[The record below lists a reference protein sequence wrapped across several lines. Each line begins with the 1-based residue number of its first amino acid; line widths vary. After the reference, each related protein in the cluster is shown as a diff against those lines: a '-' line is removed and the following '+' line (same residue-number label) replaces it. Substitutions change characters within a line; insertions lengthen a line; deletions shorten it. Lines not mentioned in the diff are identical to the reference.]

1 MNATARLIAM
11 CCVAAF
17 PALSSAAL
25 ATEVPPEVSAAS
37 LLRGNEKG
45 PNYTVLSPVQSD
57 GLMRIFRV
65 ETPFGTYRV
74 QGDAQLKTRI
84 RELAA
89 VRRLETMKASDTF
102 VKSLGQAAAA
112 PLKYGAD
119 LITDP
124 KETLTRS
131 VSGIANMFDRIGAG
145 VRNQGASR
153 DNVATSLLGID
164 TARRHLAVELGV
176 DPYSD
181 FPPLQKQLEDVATA
195 AGLGGLSIQALT
207 MAIPGGAGVAV
218 SSVASANTFADTLK
232 QKTSAQIIDQVS
244 ATLKRLGV
252 PDATVVD
259 FVRNRSYSPADLLA
273 ISMALQQLNA
283 KRSSIF
289 IAKAADAR
297 SADEGAFQTQR
308 AVAIARNSAILGG
321 IRSFVDV
328 GGFPLNL
335 TANGRLVAVFP
346 LDELAWTDRVEGMVT
361 RLDAARPKDGPAPIL
376 STNAAIT
383 PMAAA
388 ELTKLGWTHQM
399 LAP

>member
-252 PDATVVD
+252 PERHGRGFRAQPLLFPGGPAGHLNGPPAAQRQAEQHLHRQGRGCEVRRRGRVPDAAC
-259 FVRNRSYSPADLLA
+259 RRHCP
-273 ISMALQQLNA
+273 QQ
-283 KRSSIF
+283 
-289 IAKAADAR
+289 
-297 SADEGAFQTQR
+297 
-308 AVAIARNSAILGG
+308 RNS
-321 IRSFVDV
+321 
-328 GGFPLNL
+328 
-335 TANGRLVAVFP
+335 GRHPQLRRRRRLSAQP
-346 LDELAWTDRVEGMVT
+346 DRERPPRRGVS
-361 RLDAARPKDGPAPIL
+361 AR
-376 STNAAIT
+376 
-383 PMAAA
+383 
-388 ELTKLGWTHQM
+388 
-399 LAP
+399 